1 MERKGLGERGRM
13 KGREGG
19 KKEGRGEKE
28 KELSW
33 WDNPGIIFNIVIASN
48 SSHFL
53 TVYKS
58 LSHHLAD
65 RLWLSH
71 AFFFF
76 TLSMKNL
83 RIRVGEWL
91 SLGHT
96 AQGRTASYIQ
106 DSLAWS
112 SQLLRLQ
119 SGEAKD
125 QVWESS
131 SLLNFEEETIALN
144 SVTQFACEGGLRIPG
159 GWNLLSLCSLISLG
173 QSRRLSRW
181 RTFPKQHLSL
191 RGNDHKA
198 WRDWELGL
206 IRHNLE

>member
-76 TLSMKNL
+76 YTKYEEPEN
-83 RIRVGEWL
+83 
-91 SLGHT
+91 
-96 AQGRTASYIQ
+96 
-106 DSLAWS
+106 
-112 SQLLRLQ
+112 Q
-119 SGEAKD
+119 SGW
-125 QVWESS
+125 V
-131 SLLNFEEETIALN
+131 
-144 SVTQFACEGGLRIPG
+144 
-159 GWNLLSLCSLISLG
+159 
-173 QSRRLSRW
+173 
-181 RTFPKQHLSL
+181 TFPRSHSSGQNCIIHPGLSGL
-191 RGNDHKA
+191 KFTTPQAPEWRGKGPSVGVQLSPEF
-198 WRDWELGL
+198 WRRDDSTELSHPICLWRGP
-206 IRHNLE
+206 